1 MPDIS
6 IIVVTWNGR
15 QHLDA
20 CLGAI
25 AAQEGVD
32 AETIL
37 VDNASTDG
45 TLDYVRSRY
54 PWVRVIALDRN
65 HGFAGGNNAG
75 AREARGRYLAFLNN
89 DTAADP
95 RWLRTLRGG
104 LDETRGVALATS
116 RIVYMHDPQIVDSA
130 GDGLTR
136 WGGAFKRHHGGAARD
151 VGESRDVF
159 GACGAAFIIQ
169 KAVFEAIGGF
179 DPDFF
184 LSHEDVDLS
193 YRAQLR
199 GYRCRYVADSIVH
212 HRGSASIGRAS
223 RLAVFHGQRNLEWM
237 YIQNTPLPLLVRT
250 LPGHVLYNAAAAV
263 HFTRQGL
270 LGAFVSAKLAAL
282 AGLPRA
288 LRKRRAIQRT
298 RAVPAR
304 DIWKQLEPRWLALK
318 LREKRFDMGIADGR
332 PVRRSESGNRLVRR
346 SESGSGPVRRSEA
359 KADDA
364 T

>member
-1 MPDIS
+1 MKSVITDRQSLITNLLPDIS
-6 IIVVTWNGR
+6 VIVVTWNGR
-15 QHLDA
+15 QHLDT
-20 CLGAI
+20 CLSAV
-25 AAQEGVD
+25 AAQEGVS
-32 AETIL
+32 AETIV

-45 TLDYVRSRY
+45 TVEYLRSRF
-54 PWVRVIALDRN
+54 PRVRVVALDRN
-65 HGFAGGNNAG
+65 YGFAGGNNAG
-75 AREARGRYLAFLNN
+75 AREAHGRYLAFLNN

-95 RWLRTLRGG
+95 RWLRTLRAG
-104 LDETRGVALATS
+104 LDEARGVALATS

-136 WGGAFKRHHGGAARD
+136 WGGAFKRHHGAPARD
-151 VGESRDVF
+151 ATESRDVF
-159 GACGAAFIIQ
+159 GACGAAFIIP
-169 KAVFEAIGGF
+169 KAVFDDIGGF
-179 DPDFF
+179 DADFF

-199 GYRCRYVADSIVH
+199 GYRCRYVAESIVH

-250 LPGHVLYNAAAAV
+250 LPGHLLYNAAAAV

-288 LRKRRAIQRT
+288 LRKRSLVQRT
-298 RAVPAR
+298 RTAPAR
-304 DIWKQLEPRWLALK
+304 AIWEQLEPRWLALK
-318 LREKRFDMGIADGR
+318 LREKRFDTAIAEHRAAVG
-332 PVRRSESGNRLVRR
+332 RSEG
-346 SESGSGPVRRSEA
+346 GGA
-359 KADDA
+359 
-364 T
+364 